1 MKQKSLM
8 ERMLQAAQNTG
19 DATLNWYYQKQMM
32 MDSLLEKREREQ
44 LVNDVAHEVLSRLS
58 ATVDVSEIINE
69 IDELRRALEKFYD
82 DYR

>member
-32 MDSLLEKREREQ
+32 MDSLLERREREQ

-58 ATVDVSEIINE
+58 ATVDVSDIVDD

>member
-1 MKQKSLM
+1 M

-32 MDSLLEKREREQ
+32 LDSLLEKHEREQ
-44 LVNDVAHEVLSRLS
+44 LVNDVAHEVLSHLS
-58 ATVDVSEIINE
+58 ATVDVSDMVDD

>member
-58 ATVDVSEIINE
+58 ATVDVSDIVDD

>member
-1 MKQKSLM
+1 M

-32 MDSLLEKREREQ
+32 LDSLLEKHEREQ
-44 LVNDVAHEVLSRLS
+44 LVNDVAHEVLSHLS
-58 ATVDVSEIINE
+58 ATVDVSDIVDD

-82 DYR
+82 DYK

>member
-1 MKQKSLM
+1 
-8 ERMLQAAQNTG
+8 
-19 DATLNWYYQKQMM
+19 MM

-82 DYR
+82 DYK

>member
-1 MKQKSLM
+1 MSNKDFMQYFIDGLNKSGQYALS
-8 ERMLQAAQNTG
+8 LHF
-19 DATLNWYYQKQMM
+19 QKQMM

-58 ATVDVSEIINE
+58 ATVDVSDIVDD

>member
-1 MKQKSLM
+1 M

-32 MDSLLEKREREQ
+32 LDSLLEKHEREQ
-44 LVNDVAHEVLSRLS
+44 LVNDVAHEVLSHLS
-58 ATVDVSEIINE
+58 ATVDVSDIVDD

>member
-1 MKQKSLM
+1 M

-82 DYR
+82 DYK

>member
-1 MKQKSLM
+1 M

-32 MDSLLEKREREQ
+32 LDSLLEKHEREQ

-58 ATVDVSEIINE
+58 ATVDVSDVIDD
-69 IDELRRALEKFYD
+69 IDELRKALEKFYD

>member
-32 MDSLLEKREREQ
+32 MDSLLERREREQ
-44 LVNDVAHEVLSRLS
+44 LVNDVAHEVLSHLS
-58 ATVDVSEIINE
+58 ATVDVSDIVDD

>member
-1 MKQKSLM
+1 M

-19 DATLNWYYQKQMM
+19 DATLNRYYQKQMM
-32 MDSLLEKREREQ
+32 MDSLLERREREQ

-58 ATVDVSEIINE
+58 ATVDVSDIVDD

>member
-32 MDSLLEKREREQ
+32 MDSLLERREREQ

>member
-1 MKQKSLM
+1 M

-32 MDSLLEKREREQ
+32 LDSLLEKHEREQ

-58 ATVDVSEIINE
+58 ATVDVSDIVDD

>member
-1 MKQKSLM
+1 M

-32 MDSLLEKREREQ
+32 LDSLLEKREREQ

-82 DYR
+82 DYK

>member
-32 MDSLLEKREREQ
+32 MDSLLERREREQ

-58 ATVDVSEIINE
+58 ATVDVSDIVDD

-82 DYR
+82 DYK

>member
-1 MKQKSLM
+1 M

-32 MDSLLEKREREQ
+32 LDSLLEKHEREQ
-44 LVNDVAHEVLSRLS
+44 LVNDVAHEVLSHLS
-58 ATVDVSEIINE
+58 ATVDVSDIVDDV
-69 IDELRRALEKFYD
+69 DELRRALEKFYD

>member
-1 MKQKSLM
+1 MKHMTLM

>member
-1 MKQKSLM
+1 MKHMTLM

-82 DYR
+82 DYK